1 MSYNEELQSNNDAL
15 RDILDEVKSL
25 PEGTGGVQADWNQSD
40 PAARDFIKNR
50 PFYRVQ
56 KWKCVAEPQ
65 TIETAKSDYFVTGEF
80 GFYKAMPHF
89 LYDDYPDGTVFK
101 IIVGDDEYFGTY
113 RAGAYIVGNGALVS
127 PSGSQQALPDTGED
141 FLVYNWGAD
150 GFAVVTR
157 KPLTECEVSVYMLE
171 GEEIKKIDPQFLP
184 DPVQDDW
191 NQNDPAE
198 PGYIKNRPFYRVQK
212 WKCVQEPQV
221 VDVFP
226 ADVSITGEMGA
237 FGNYYNFLRNTYPIG
252 TVFKLVIGGDSY
264 TGTYKM
270 RNSGATGYIGNAAL
284 IKSQWGPDT
293 GEDFLLYDGGSMEA
307 LCIVTRKPLTE
318 CEVSVY
324 MLEGEE
330 LVVDPQYAS
339 LLSGGSQP
347 YVIDAEAYTY
357 GDDALAAILAG
368 RQIYVKVPSQTPG
381 GLYANF
387 MPVIQYQLPQSGNDY
402 LTLIYLKDGIAQNI
416 MAALQTGSFDAVYG
430 QIVMLLSQSYDDCP
444 LKVSPIK

>member
-1 MSYNEELQSNNDAL
+1 MSYNEELQRNNDEL
-15 RDILDEVKSL
+15 RDILEDVKAL
-25 PEGTGGVQADWNQSD
+25 PDGTGGVQADWNQND
-40 PAARDFIKNR
+40 PAARDYIKNRPFYDDEKWRIAHEVQQFVSTSTGIDWIIGSDNIFDTVPIGTKCRIVVDGATYIGTMAAEPENTGYYYRYIGNGHLKNSDLPDTGEPFVFFANGLDCMAMIPCDTLPSAATISVLESGEIVRIDPKFLPDPVQADYGQNDSNARDFIKNR
-50 PFYRVQ
+50 PFYR
-56 KWKCVAEPQ
+56 E
-65 TIETAKSDYFVTGEF
+65 
-80 GFYKAMPHF
+80 
-89 LYDDYPDGTVFK
+89 
-101 IIVGDDEYFGTY
+101 
-113 RAGAYIVGNGALVS
+113 
-127 PSGSQQALPDTGED
+127 
-141 FLVYNWGAD
+141 
-150 GFAVVTR
+150 
-157 KPLTECEVSVYMLE
+157 
-171 GEEIKKIDPQFLP
+171 
-184 DPVQDDW
+184 
-191 NQNDPAE
+191 
-198 PGYIKNRPFYRVQK
+198 QK

-226 ADVSITGEMGA
+226 SDASITGELGA
-237 FGNYYNFLRNTYPIG
+237 FGNYYNFLRNTYPTG

-270 RNSGATGYIGNAAL
+270 NNSGTMGYIGNAAL

-307 LCIVTRKPLTE
+307 LCIATRKPLTE

-368 RQIYVKVPSQTPG
+368 RQIYVKVPSQIPG